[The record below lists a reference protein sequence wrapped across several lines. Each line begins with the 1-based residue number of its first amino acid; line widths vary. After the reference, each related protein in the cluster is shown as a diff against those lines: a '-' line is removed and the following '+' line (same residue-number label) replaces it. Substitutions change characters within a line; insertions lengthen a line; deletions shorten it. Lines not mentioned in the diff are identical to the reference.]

1 MLSKTFYIFVLN
13 ITQICSPVMKN
24 LQRIPDLDI
33 QQLYT
38 HTDKNS
44 FAKSKSPLAKI
55 IENQKTINQCVTI
68 KIND

>member
-1 MLSKTFYIFVLN
+1 VLN

-38 HTDKNS
+38 HTGKNLYD
-44 FAKSKSPLAKI
+44 FNSKSPI
-55 IENQKTINQCVTI
+55 F
-68 KIND
+68 

>member
-38 HTDKNS
+38 HTGKNLYD
-44 FAKSKSPLAKI
+44 FNSKSPI
-55 IENQKTINQCVTI
+55 F
-68 KIND
+68 